1 MLHQKNKGEL
11 KKSVLILLLL
21 GAFRTATPQSVPA
34 SDENIPYL
42 MTFGGKSE
50 TSWGD
55 DDFLQIFFCRIPL
68 SQTAPIYIRIYDPD
82 TGNSLDELKGIFNT
96 TVTFS
101 VYGGPGCWSDT
112 ASQSINPKGNF
123 KSGYLMSSK
132 TFGDDPQYDR
142 KWYTLGPF
150 NPSEGEYSE
159 KFGGRLF
166 KVIAQGIT
174 GDDGNIYRYFL
185 STDPARNIPVEG
197 GNMFTYKYH
206 FRLPDDQSHVCQVYP
221 FVDDRTISI
230 EISNFDWDNDGI
242 IRIFSVA
249 KNGIMCDVSGE
260 DNWVVRKFEILEEE
274 KNSTIEIQFIKNQ
287 EEIIKN
293 NNVVIAVRNQYG
305 TSLPFYVI
313 PIGGIPVYSPK
324 IRMK

>member
-132 TFGDDPQYDR
+132 TFGMIR
-142 KWYTLGPF
+142 ST
-150 NPSEGEYSE
+150 
-159 KFGGRLF
+159 
-166 KVIAQGIT
+166 T
-174 GDDGNIYRYFL
+174 G
-185 STDPARNIPVEG
+185 
-197 GNMFTYKYH
+197 
-206 FRLPDDQSHVCQVYP
+206 
-221 FVDDRTISI
+221 
-230 EISNFDWDNDGI
+230 
-242 IRIFSVA
+242 
-249 KNGIMCDVSGE
+249 NGIHSDHSTLQKA
-260 DNWVVRKFEILEEE
+260 NTLR
-274 KNSTIEIQFIKNQ
+274 NSEVDCLK
-287 EEIIKN
+287 
-293 NNVVIAVRNQYG
+293 
-305 TSLPFYVI
+305 SLHRALPVMTAIFT
-313 PIGGIPVYSPK
+313 GIS
-324 IRMK
+324 